1 VFSLKASRQLD
12 KRGVYLLG
20 EFSHQTLDSLSR
32 MEYDDVEGVYRKEV
46 LLKQGAYNYMYVV
59 PEGNQLSTAAI
70 EGNHYETPNEY
81 QIYVYYHPF
90 AARYDRLIGIGV
102 LNAQGQTST
111 R

>member
-1 VFSLKASRQLD
+1 MIKNLTPEIKYVGVDDLD
-12 KRGVYLLG
+12 
-20 EFSHQTLDSLSR
+20 LDLFES
-32 MEYDDVEGVYRKEV
+32 
-46 LLKQGAYNYMYVV
+46 QYVV

-102 LNAQGQTST
+102 LNAHSQVST